1 MTMPPRA
8 AARSAPKR
16 PAQRVARL
24 PIPLTPACGALAVCA
39 MIGACTA
46 ARGPE
51 LADVAPGLDAR
62 TGVEA
67 GTVQRQADQRWE
79 EPSPAWDG
87 IAPLAPDAAI
97 RCALA
102 NNRALRRT
110 LAEADRRRAAFGDA
124 QLPPNPTLNLA
135 IGAPLDMG
143 VVPVLATIA
152 AQLDWLW
159 KRDAIA
165 GDAEAQLRS
174 LLLEAGAMVAAT
186 VVEVRTAYVEAASSI
201 EQSSLARADAEVAAR
216 VLGAERSA
224 FEAGESTG
232 SAVARA
238 EMNAAEASN
247 RAMEAEV
254 AAIAA
259 KTRLL
264 EAIGRG
270 QQSLGWETA
279 SRSAS
284 EAEAAC
290 RIHAPEL
297 PEAEEALLALVRERR
312 LDVRAAEARVTAAE
326 SRAALAAAGRI
337 PTLLLGGGWERDMEG
352 DDAAMFMVE
361 SQLPVLND
369 GRYRVAAAMAEAEIA
384 RIDADRVWQRAVID
398 ARRALADV
406 AAAEHHRATLRAGT
420 LAAFERAQG
429 LLAQSVEAGERRPAE
444 LWRSEHQR
452 NHILLQLARADRD
465 RLLAALSFE
474 RALAGGRLPS
484 MQPSFGGSPSM
495 GTGMGAPSMP
505 DFGFTALETM
515 E

>member
-1 MTMPPRA
+1 MNIPFGAAAPRA
-8 AARSAPKR
+8 RQPAGRGRAGAR
-16 PAQRVARL
+16 
-24 PIPLTPACGALAVCA
+24 TALALA
-39 MIGACTA
+39 ITLLAACTA
-46 ARGPE
+46 TRGPE
-51 LADVAPGLDAR
+51 LADAAPGLDAR
-62 TGVEA
+62 VGVEP
-67 GTVQRQADQRWE
+67 GTVLRQTDERWD
-79 EPSPAWDG
+79 EPSAAWDG
-87 IAPLAPDAAI
+87 AAPLTPDAAV

-124 QLPPNPTLNLA
+124 QLPPNPTLNVA
-135 IGAPLDMG
+135 VGAPLDMG

-152 AQLDWLW
+152 GQLDRLW

-186 VVEVRTAYVEAASSI
+186 VVEARTAYVEAASSI
-201 EQSSLARADAEVAAR
+201 EQASLARADAEVAAR
-216 VLGAERSA
+216 VLAAERSA
-224 FEAGESTG
+224 FDAGESTG
-232 SAVARA
+232 SEVARA

-254 AAIAA
+254 ASIAA

-264 EAIGRG
+264 ESIGRG
-270 QQSLGWETA
+270 QLSLEWETA
-279 SRSAS
+279 SRTAA

-290 RIHAPEL
+290 AIRAPEL
-297 PEAEEALLALVRERR
+297 PEADEALLALVRERR
-312 LDVRAAEARVTAAE
+312 LDVRAAEARVAAAE
-326 SRAALAAAGRI
+326 ARAALAAAGRI

-352 DDAAMFMVE
+352 DDAVMFMVE
-361 SQLPVLND
+361 SQLPIFND

-398 ARRALADV
+398 ARRALADI
-406 AAAEHHRATLRAGT
+406 AATEHHLATLRTGT
-420 LAAFERAQG
+420 LAAFERSQG
-429 LLAQSVEAGERRPAE
+429 LLAQSVEAGERRAVE
-444 LWRSEHQR
+444 LWRSQHQR

-465 RLLAALSFE
+465 RLLATLSFE

-484 MQPSFGGSPSM
+484 MQPSFGGSPAM
-495 GTGMGAPSMP
+495 GTGMGSPSMP

>member
-1 MTMPPRA
+1 MSIPPWAAAPRA
-8 AARSAPKR
+8 VTLHACSCAGMRAA
-16 PAQRVARL
+16 
-24 PIPLTPACGALAVCA
+24 CALAITLLA
-39 MIGACTA
+39 SCTA
-46 ARGPE
+46 ARGPD
-51 LADVAPGLDAR
+51 LAEVAPGLDAR
-62 TGVEA
+62 AGVA
-67 GTVQRQADQRWE
+67 GGTVQRAAEERWD
-79 EPSPAWDG
+79 EPSAAWDG
-87 IAPLAPDAAI
+87 TSPLTPDAAI
-97 RCALA
+97 RCALT

-152 AQLDWLW
+152 GQLDWLW

-165 GDAEAQLRS
+165 GDAQAQLRS

-201 EQSSLARADAEVAAR
+201 EQAALARADAEVAAR
-216 VLGAERSA
+216 VLAAERSA
-224 FEAGESTG
+224 LGAGEATG
-232 SAVARA
+232 AAVARA

-247 RAMEAEV
+247 RSMEAEV

-264 EAIGRG
+264 ESIGRG
-270 QQSLGWETA
+270 HLSLNWETA
-279 SRSAS
+279 SRTAA

-290 RIHAPEL
+290 GLNAPEL
-297 PEAEEALLALVRERR
+297 PEQDGALLALVRDRR
-312 LDVRAAEARVTAAE
+312 LDVRAAEARVAAAE

-352 DDAAMFMVE
+352 DDAVMFMVE
-361 SQLPVLND
+361 SQLPVFND
-369 GRYRVAAAMAEAEIA
+369 GRYRVQAAMAEAEIA

-398 ARRALADV
+398 ARRALAEV
-406 AAAEHHRATLRAGT
+406 AAAEHHRATLREGT
-420 LAAFERAQG
+420 LAAFERSQT
-429 LLAQSVEAGERRPAE
+429 LLAQSVEAGERRAVE
-444 LWRSEHQR
+444 LWRSQHQR

-484 MQPSFGGSPSM
+484 MQPSFGGTPM
-495 GTGMGAPSMP
+495 GAGMGSPAMP